1 MLKAWESYGGVKG
14 FSMPDKKWANKVL
27 EDADMWNDEVI
38 ECAKNI
44 LKEETLDP
52 IQ

>member
-14 FSMPDKKWANKVL
+14 FSLPDKNWANKVL
-27 EDADMWNDEVI
+27 ENADMWEDDVI

-44 LKEETLDP
+44 LKDEDLDA